1 MPRQVLRV
9 LSDHLAALGT
19 RLGWPGKVTRL
30 RWIVARHVPARLALG
45 GVLAVGSLLAVR
57 AEQRDAVAERDRWG
71 AAVAVLV
78 ARVEIV
84 AGTPLS
90 TELVELRR
98 LPAALVPAGALAVL
112 SGNDVAADRLSA
124 GEVVLAHHTS
134 SGPGIAARLAPG
146 TAGVGV
152 PLAALTFVPQVGDTV
167 TLVGT
172 ADEVGLDGTGGVG
185 GTVEPTDG
193 EVIAVDDAAI
203 LVSVP
208 LAAAPGLVKLS
219 VNGRIGLL
227 LRRAPG
233 Q

>member
-98 LPAALVPAGALAVL
+98 LPAAGHAARRLV
-112 SGNDVAADRLSA
+112 RR
-124 GEVVLAHHTS
+124 VLAPAS
-134 SGPGIAARLAPG
+134 FPGKAVVR
-146 TAGVGV
+146 
-152 PLAALTFVPQVGDTV
+152 GD
-167 TLVGT
+167 GH
-172 ADEVGLDGTGGVG
+172 
-185 GTVEPTDG
+185 
-193 EVIAVDDAAI
+193 AVC
-203 LVSVP
+203 P
-208 LAAAPGLVKLS
+208 
-219 VNGRIGLL
+219 
-227 LRRAPG
+227 
-233 Q
+233 